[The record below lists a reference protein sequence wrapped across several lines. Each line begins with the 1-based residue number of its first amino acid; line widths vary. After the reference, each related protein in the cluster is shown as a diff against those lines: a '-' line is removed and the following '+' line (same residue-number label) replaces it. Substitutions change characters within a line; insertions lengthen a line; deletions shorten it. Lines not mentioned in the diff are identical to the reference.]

1 MAMHPFCGAGGG
13 DPVLSLLIHME
24 WLIFPEIPET
34 PEIMANQGGISVQ
47 SSSIPQV
54 R

>member
-1 MAMHPFCGAGGG
+1 MATHLFCGAGGG
-13 DPVLSLLIHME
+13 DPVLSLLIHMG
-24 WLIFPEIPET
+24 WLLFPEVPEV

-47 SSSIPQV
+47 SSSIPEV